1 MSLSPCPSRRARG
14 SAVVIASLAAVA
26 TFGGAGCYKPSITTG
41 SFMCNTGYKA
51 GSGDC
56 PDGFHCSEGVC
67 INGTPIVTPVEP
79 PPDVKPEAHPDAVV
93 DTRIDGASDPVAEPQ
108 MCNVSVTGCAPSSS
122 GKCDPVCQTGCMGCH
137 EKCAS
142 NTAGT
147 LTCNVPLN
155 TRARQLGENCDIASK
170 GEAAQ
175 TDNCAPGLLC
185 LDDACGSRCY
195 HYCKSDA
202 DCPMST
208 CTRDVGGGLKVC
220 DVQAVACNPI
230 KNPDVPT
237 GCPLDAQGCYLS
249 STVTDRTVCDCPFQA
264 GPTNSSCTI
273 SRDCFPGLVCVD
285 VTGTGNSLC
294 RPVCSVVA
302 PASGCPGGTCT
313 SLKGSMKYG
322 FCN

>member
-1 MSLSPCPSRRARG
+1 MSFFPSPWRARG
-14 SAVVIASLAAVA
+14 WAVLAASLAAA
-26 TFGGAGCYKPSITTG
+26 AMLGGAGCYNPSIATG
-41 SFMCNTGYKA
+41 SFKCNTGYKA

-56 PDGFHCSEGVC
+56 PDGFHCSDGFC
-67 INGTPIVTPVEP
+67 IKGTPTLVEPQPDVAPEAQPDVAAETKPDVTPDLLSEP
-79 PPDVKPEAHPDAVV
+79 AP
-93 DTRIDGASDPVAEPQ
+93 
-108 MCNVSVTGCAPSSS
+108 CNLPVTGCAPASS
-122 GKCDPVCQTGCMGCH
+122 GKCDPVCQTGCTGCH

-147 LTCNVPLN
+147 LTCNVPLD
-155 TRARQLGENCDIASK
+155 TRARGLGENCDIASK
-170 GEAAQ
+170 DQAAQ
-175 TDNCAPGLLC
+175 TDNCAPGLVC

-208 CTRDVGGGLKVC
+208 CTHDAGGGIKTC
-220 DVQAVACNPI
+220 DVQAVTCNPI
-230 KNPDVPT
+230 KNMMPT
-237 GCPLDAQGCYLS
+237 DCPLAAQGCYLS

-264 GPTNSSCTI
+264 GGTNSSCSI

-294 RPVCSVVA
+294 RPVCSVA
-302 PASGCPGGTCT
+302 PGASDCPGGTCM
-313 SLKGSMKYG
+313 SLRNSTKYG